1 MDNKFL
7 FRLASKNLFGHRL
20 RTFLTVTAMIIGVGA
35 IVFLVGFAFG
45 IQKLVESEVTG
56 ANAYELIDIGTGNSQ
71 IIKLDKSSAEKIS
84 AISGVESVEVI
95 VNAAGK
101 TKDLN
106 EQEIDLA
113 FFGTTKNYL
122 EWSSQNKFAGDSLSQ
137 ASSLSDAGNFNPNEK
152 SVLVNESLSE
162 KLGVA
167 QDKLIGSK
175 ILLDIIITKEL
186 TSDNK
191 SQTYL
196 DQEFTI
202 SGIIRDNG
210 TPSAFTNLQ
219 ILEDYGASGYSQAK
233 IKTKQPQEV
242 EVIRKQVENLGFKT
256 QYVGETIDQVNQ
268 VFNFFKIILG
278 SFGMIAMIV
287 AILGMFNT
295 LTISLLE
302 RTKEI
307 ALLKILG
314 MRKKDIRKSFLLEA
328 GLISSI
334 GALAGILLGFA
345 IGILIN
351 NILNQ
356 YATKSGGEPI
366 SMFYY
371 PWWFVTGVFAITFLI
386 GIFTGLYP
394 AQRAAKINA
403 LDVLRYE

>member
-45 IQKLVESEVTG
+45 IQKLVEKEVTG
-56 ANAYELIDIGTGNSQ
+56 ANAYELVDVGTGNSQ
-71 IIKLDKSSAEKIS
+71 IVKLDSSSAEKIS
-84 AISGVESVEVI
+84 QIEGVDGVEVI

-101 TKDLN
+101 TIGVSG
-106 EQEIDLA
+106 QEIDLA
-113 FFGTTKNYL
+113 IFGTSKNYL
-122 EWSSQNKFAGDSLSQ
+122 DWSSQNTIIGDNLNQNTSL
-137 ASSLSDAGNFNPNEK
+137 ANGDNT
-152 SVLVNESLSE
+152 SLSE
-162 KLGVA
+162 KNIIINESLA
-167 QDKLIGSK
+167 QKVGIPTEKLLGSK
-175 ILLDIIITKEL
+175 ISLDVIITKEL
-186 TSDNK
+186 TEDNK

-196 DQEFTI
+196 NQEFKIT
-202 SGIIRDNG
+202 GIAKDG
-210 TPSAFTNLQ
+210 ATASVFANLQ
-219 ILEDYGASGYSQAK
+219 VLEDYGAFSYSQAK
-233 IKTKQPQEV
+233 IRTKQRQQIDA
-242 EVIRKQVENLGFKT
+242 IRKQVENLGFKT

-334 GALAGILLGFA
+334 GALAGILFGFA

-356 YATKSGGEPI
+356 YAAKSGGDQI
-366 SMFYY
+366 SMFHY
-371 PWWFVTGVFAITFLI
+371 PWWFVAGVFLITFLI